1 MNQVLITLLIFS
13 CCCSIILVNCTRPA
27 ECELSY
33 DTGPCRG
40 MFHLFYFNP
49 ASERCEQFVYG
60 GCGGN
65 KNRFE
70 SEKECMEECGNGSQH
85 NG

>member
-1 MNQVLITLLIFS
+1 MNKVLITLLIVL
-13 CCCSIILVNCTRPA
+13 CYSIILLKCTKPT
-27 ECELSY
+27 ECELPY
-33 DTGPCRG
+33 ETGPCRG
-40 MFHLFYFNP
+40 MFQSYYFNTT
-49 ASERCEQFVYG
+49 SNRCEQFIYG

-70 SEKECMEECGNGSQH
+70 NEKECMEECGDGSQR